1 MLRVLLFAHLLVV
14 PVGPR
19 PCPCAAPRGETTPPA
34 ASVRPV
40 AVPRPCGCCVA
51 GSLAPEN
58 RTGAAQRSDRD
69 SSGPCQCSCGEP
81 VELLAC
87 RPASRSDEPDGTSG
101 AAPGDLIWSFFGYPI
116 PSEVRPTTG
125 WDTTS
130 HFPFR
135 TTEDF
140 LYVFHFL
147 RC

>member
-1 MLRVLLFAHLLVV
+1 M
-14 PVGPR
+14 
-19 PCPCAAPRGETTPPA
+19 
-34 ASVRPV
+34 
-40 AVPRPCGCCVA
+40 
-51 GSLAPEN
+51 APEN
-58 RTGAAQRSDRD
+58 RAGAAQRSDQD
-69 SSGPCQCSCGEP
+69 SPGPCQRCCGEP